1 MQKSKDSSKNCF
13 ENISLLLFIAD
24 ANESYTCECSSR
36 QCEWYL
42 FDNEL
47 VLSVYIIEFEY
58 IPEGLYPFC
67 LLQMLTK
74 ATHVNVAQGNV
85 NGTYLTMN

>member
-1 MQKSKDSSKNCF
+1 MDCF
-13 ENISLLLFIAD
+13 ENVNISLLFIAD

-47 VLSVYIIEFEY
+47 VLPEYIIEFEY
-58 IPEGLYPFC
+58 ITKVGLHFKC
-67 LLQMLTK
+67 
-74 ATHVNVAQGNV
+74 
-85 NGTYLTMN
+85 